1 MKFTPNLTKTE
12 WKNGLIAMTVAMF
25 LLPGLIAYIPGLSG
39 ARLNFAAHFISAGT
53 AVYCLRRFLGKN
65 ITAALDRPFATLYLA
80 VLGYL
85 SHLVFAELADFI
97 AWTLLP
103 GYVNLNTQAVQ
114 TQLSADL
121 PLMLA
126 TTVVLAP
133 IGEECFFRGL
143 LFRGIYDRSPLWA
156 WVLSRLGLKEKL
168 APWGGD
174 SLAAPTP
181 TAKSLPAL
189 VSSDWPSTASGSCI
203 PVAST
208 SVIAHRT
215 QTALS
220 LVSLGIRFLFLLG

>member
-12 WKNGLIAMTVAMF
+12 WKHGLIAMTVAMF

-85 SHLVFAELADFI
+85 AHLAFTEIVDFI

-156 WVLSRLGLKEKL
+156 WVLSVGLF
-168 APWGGD
+168 AVGHVAGYIGMY
-174 SLAAPTP
+174 T
-181 TAKSLPAL
+181 LPEL
-189 VSSDWPSTASGSCI
+189 
-203 PVAST
+203 
-208 SVIAHRT
+208 
-215 QTALS
+215 
-220 LVSLGIRFLFLLG
+220 LVSLLIYIPAGVILNVTYRRSGNLISPILTHVIINLMAALAVTR

>member
-12 WKNGLIAMTVAMF
+12 WKHGLIAMTVAMF

-65 ITAALDRPFATLYLA
+65 ITAALDRPFSTLYLA

-85 SHLVFAELADFI
+85 AHLVFAEMADFI

-103 GYVNLNTQAVQ
+103 GYVNLNTQTVQ

-143 LFRGIYDRSPLWA
+143 LFRGIYDRSPILA
-156 WVLSRLGLKEKL
+156 WSLSVGLFAASHVVGYLGLYSPL
-168 APWGGD
+168 A
-174 SLAAPTP
+174 LAI
-181 TAKSLPAL
+181 SFVQYLPAGIVL
-189 VSSDWPSTASGSCI
+189 CI
-203 PVAST
+203 T
-208 SVIAHRT
+208 Y
-215 QTALS
+215 QTTGTIMGPMLTHAIINFMA
-220 LVSLGIRFLFLLG
+220 VYATTR